1 MCGKIC
7 KLNILYLP
15 LYSTN
20 KNGYDNNQTN

>member
-1 MCGKIC
+1 MCGKVC
-7 KLNILYLP
+7 KLNKLFLP